1 VVCQPE
7 LGKGIVMSLRAV
19 LFGVS
24 LERVSSR
31 VARGVSQRWNGRRL
45 PALAALALSL
55 YGCSGEPWSNEP
67 PIDESPV
74 SVPSRQS
81 AVGTLD
87 GDDDQDMR
95 ALAADYMYEELD
107 PSNPTAVID
116 SIRALGPAQARAFH
130 AALAELNGLSGT
142 ARALFDASFEVASEQ
157 GISFMD
163 LDDELVAEAARR
175 AVPGMEL
182 PARPLRSMSREPRI
196 LLPAQADA
204 AVEKETCIPLIEEA
218 CVVDPNFDDGYAM
231 VGASCLDGCVNAT
244 SVDRQSNDV
253 CELGGCDYRIQ
264 FPAPALTLMD
274 VRNAA
279 GLCAVGLFDQ
289 IGAYSTP
296 TTTFAQLGFVRIAAQ
311 CGISGAAVG
320 AQLFRATN

>member
-1 VVCQPE
+1 
-7 LGKGIVMSLRAV
+7 MSLRTVA
-19 LFGVS
+19 LGVS
-24 LERVSSR
+24 LARVSSR
-31 VARGVSQRWNGRRL
+31 VARGVSQLSNGRRL

-55 YGCSGEPWSNEP
+55 YGCSGEGSSEEP
-67 PIDESPV
+67 RDDESPV

-81 AVGTLD
+81 AVDALD
-87 GDDDQDMR
+87 GDDGLDMR
-95 ALAADYMYEELD
+95 ALATDYMYEDLD

-182 PARPLRSMSREPRI
+182 PERLLGSMSREPRI
-196 LLPAQADA
+196 SVPAQAGA
-204 AVEKETCIPLIEEA
+204 AVEKQTCIPFIEEA
-218 CVVDPNFDDGYAM
+218 CVVDPNFDNGYAM

-244 SVDRQSNDV
+244 SVDRQSNEA

-264 FPAPALTLMD
+264 FPAPELTLID
-274 VRNAA
+274 GRSAA

-311 CGISGAAVG
+311 CGISGPAVG
-320 AQLFRATN
+320 PQLFRATN